1 MTATVHVL
9 TCGYVGD
16 RVAGSVSLIHDGDLV
31 AVVDPGMVAD
41 RRVAQ
46 A

>member
-16 RVAGSVSLIHDGDLV
+16 RVAGTVTLIHDGDLV

-41 RRVAQ
+41 GRVAQ